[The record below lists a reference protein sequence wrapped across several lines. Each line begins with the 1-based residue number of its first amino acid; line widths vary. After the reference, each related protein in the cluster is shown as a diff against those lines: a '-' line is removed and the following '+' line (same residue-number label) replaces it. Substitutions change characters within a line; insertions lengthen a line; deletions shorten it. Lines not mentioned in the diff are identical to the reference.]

1 MVRYYR
7 GMISGL
13 AAGVL
18 GTMLVVAALD
28 PRVSS
33 RISRRGRGLFK
44 DCKRKIMD
52 LKEMHF

>member
-7 GMISGL
+7 GMLSGL

-18 GTMLVVAALD
+18 GTMLVVVALD
-28 PRVSS
+28 PRVGN
-33 RISRRGRGLFK
+33 RISRRGQGLFK

-52 LKEMHF
+52 FKEMHF